1 MRGTRGWGTWIA
13 VLAVL
18 VAVLAAAV
26 PASAETLPV
35 PPGFQLKAS
44 NGYLLS
50 VLGLRNPDTGQSAVL
65 VSLGSRRSSVIYS
78 TRAAQVTETS
88 IEADLGVLGR
98 IDVEFVP
105 SGEARPERSDCGG
118 KPIPF
123 DSGHYAGPIVFEGE
137 GGFSKAH
144 ATSAVGYGKLLLNLV
159 CSESRATEGIGGH
172 SPGARLTAHGK
183 GREGVEFSAFKNSPT
198 RPARFNASIGEKRG
212 RMEISRSV
220 AVAAPPSAFAFV
232 IPPGLATVEPP
243 APFDGRA
250 EYRRLPGG
258 GSSWRGDLSVD
269 FPGRP
274 DVPLIGT
281 HTRVSLE
288 RAVLNPSHPFRA
300 F

>member
-1 MRGTRGWGTWIA
+1 MRGTRGWGTSIV

-18 VAVLAAAV
+18 VAVLGAAG
-26 PASAETLPV
+26 PASAGTLPV

-50 VLGLRNPDTGQSAVL
+50 VLGFRNPDTGQSALL

-118 KPIPF
+118 KPILF
-123 DSGHYAGPIVFEGE
+123 DSGHYAGQIEFEGE
-137 GGFSKAH
+137 EGFSKAH

-159 CSESRATEGIGGH
+159 CSESRPTEGIGGH

-183 GREGVEFSAFKNSPT
+183 GRAGVEFSAFKNSPT
-198 RPARFNASIGEKRG
+198 RPVRFTASIEERRG
-212 RMEISRSV
+212 RMEISRGVGVMAS
-220 AVAAPPSAFAFV
+220 PGAFAFDV
-232 IPPGLATVEPP
+232 PAGVASVEPP
-243 APFDGRA
+243 APFSGRA
-250 EYRRLPGG
+250 EYSRHAGG
-258 GSSWRGDLSVD
+258 RSTWAGDLSVD

-274 DVPLIGT
+274 DVPLTGT
-281 HTRVSLE
+281 GTRVSLE